1 MATIHVRNV
10 PDDLY
15 AALRARAKRENRSLN
30 AETIAILRRA
40 LHPRRD
46 PEDVLEGLR
55 ALRERLR
62 WPGDA
67 PAPEEFIRKDRDG
80 R

>member
-15 AALRARAKRENRSLN
+15 AALRARAKRENRSLS

-55 ALRERLR
+55 DLRERLR
-62 WPGDA
+62 WPDHA
-67 PAPEEFIRKDRDG
+67 PAPEDLIREDRDG

>member
-10 PDDLY
+10 PDELY
-15 AALRARAKRENRSLN
+15 AALRARAKRENRSVN
-30 AETIAILRRA
+30 AETIAILRRV
-40 LHPRRD
+40 LQSRRD

-55 ALRERLR
+55 GLRERLR
-62 WPGDA
+62 WPSDA
-67 PAPEEFIRKDRDG
+67 PAPEALIREERDA